1 MRWTPHRLRSSALA
15 LFVIAALGSGVARA
29 WAGERP
35 TVAVVVLPG
44 AEGDL
49 AVAREVR
56 RQLLRAFVDDPLVEL
71 SDPLAHAG
79 VADEVADGS
88 AYEQLLERGKQRLA
102 ERRYHAAV
110 GDLEKAV
117 ALIRQTLDAVPKAA
131 LAEALLHLAAA
142 RAGAGREAAALAV
155 LKDLLAWRPQVAL
168 TVADPP
174 PGWDALQARAHEWLT
189 TAGVG
194 SLMITSVPPRA
205 EAFVDGRRLG
215 PTPVLAANLVAG
227 THFATVRLEG
237 HQRVVVPAEVQ
248 AGKERT
254 VSITLRPLP
263 EQAAVA
269 ALIGRL
275 QGTAGSTRLAEA
287 GALGRLTGATRLL
300 LVVAAGEAP
309 KVEIKAYLY
318 DLAANR
324 LLSQAAVRTGFP
336 PRADDLRPLALWG
349 HTTAPDRPRSG
360 LQPWYRRWWVWTIA
374 GAAVATVVALPL
386 GLTQRHEANGERF
399 RVQW

>member
-1 MRWTPHRLRSSALA
+1 MGSTRHLRRSSALA
-15 LFVIAALGSGVARA
+15 LLAVAALGGGAARA

-44 AEGDL
+44 AQGDL

-71 SDPLAHAG
+71 GDPLAQAG
-79 VADEVADGS
+79 VAEEVADG
-88 AYEQLLERGKQRLA
+88 AAHEQLLERGKQRLA
-102 ERRYHAAV
+102 ARRYPAAV

-117 ALIRQTLDAVPKAA
+117 AKIRANLDAVPKAA

-142 RAGAGREAAALAV
+142 QLGAGREGAALAV

-174 PGWDALQARAHEWLT
+174 PRWDELQARAREWLT

-194 SLMITSVPPRA
+194 ALMITSVPPRA

-227 THFATVRLEG
+227 THFASVRMEG
-237 HQRVVVPAEVQ
+237 HQRVVVPVEVQ

-263 EQAAVA
+263 EHEAVA

-275 QGTAGSTRLAEA
+275 QGAAGGPRLAEA
-287 GALGRLTGATRLL
+287 AALRRHTGAARLL
-300 LVVAAGEAP
+300 LLVAAGEAP

-324 LLSQAAVRTGFP
+324 LLAQAAVRTGFP
-336 PRADDLRPLALWG
+336 PRAEELRPLALWG
-349 HTTAPDRPRSG
+349 PTAPPDRPRPG
-360 LQPWYRRWWVWTIA
+360 PRPWYRRWWVWTIA
-374 GAAVATVVALPL
+374 GAAVATAVALPL
-386 GLTQRHEANGERF
+386 GLTQRHDAAGERF